1 MSNPARVFV
10 TTSWDDDDRTGLKV
24 AELLTKLGLRG
35 TFYVPTGRLGQDSCF
50 SAGDLRTLF
59 EAGFEIGAHTV
70 SHPLLNELGVKEL
83 NHEVEDCKKVLEQI
97 LGAEVAMFCYPKGR
111 FNSRVESALKLA
123 GYKGARTTQML
134 TCGTN
139 FHRFAV
145 PTTIQAYPHARSNYI
160 RNLLR
165 LGALPVLLNA
175 VPDLIR
181 FKSWLQLGKIAFDRV
196 LRDGGM
202 WHLYG
207 HPWEIEKLGLW
218 EQLKEMLEYVR
229 NRSDVRYVTNGQ
241 LVDFVKGEATTGVEK
256 SRKRNAQGVIS

>member
-24 AELLTKLGLRG
+24 AELLTTLGLRG
-35 TFYVPTGRLGQDSCF
+35 TFYVPTGRLGRDSCF

-59 EAGFEIGAHTV
+59 AVGFEIGAHTV
-70 SHPLLNELGVKEL
+70 SHPLLNDLDAREL
-83 NHEVEDCKKVLEQI
+83 NHEVGECKKVLEQI
-97 LGAEVAMFCYPKGR
+97 LAAEVPMFCYPKGR
-111 FNSRVESALKLA
+111 FNAQVERALKAA

-134 TCGTN
+134 SCATT

-145 PTTIQAYPHARSNYI
+145 PTTIQAYPHARSNYV
-160 RNLLR
+160 RNLIR
-165 LGALPVLLNA
+165 LGAFPVLFNA

-181 FKSWLQLGKIAFDRV
+181 FEGWLQLGKTAFDRV
-196 LRDGGM
+196 LRRGGM

-218 EQLKEMLEYVR
+218 EQLKEMLEYVH

-241 LVDFVKGEATTGVEK
+241 LVESVKGDVTSGTEK
-256 SRKRNAQGVIS
+256 LRKSDAQRVIS